1 MREVEFERDGAA
13 VLKAGRGGPAI
24 AGRAAA
30 LFRLR
35 ERSRPSAV
43 LPLPLT
49 DAERRHYARA
59 DFAYDASG
67 VESFRGLNRAE
78 SLDYIELQRIGLD
91 NDDTAFL
98 RLIQLGDRHA
108 SAMRIAEGR

>member
-13 VLKAGRGGPAI
+13 VLKAARSGPAI
-24 AGRAAA
+24 AGHAAA
-30 LFRLR
+30 LFRA
-35 ERSRPSAV
+35 RSRPSAV
-43 LPLPLT
+43 VPLPLT
-49 DAERRHYARA
+49 DAERRHYASA
-59 DFAYDASG
+59 DFSYDASG

-78 SLDYIELQRIGLD
+78 SLDYIELQRVGLD
-91 NDDTAFL
+91 NDDAAFL